1 MQIIRRSTVAALAA
15 AALTLAPVAAA
26 EAAPHG
32 GKGHTAHATHSAKA
46 LSAQAR
52 AALREVAAK
61 DRALARVAAS
71 RTFKSL
77 ADAEESVLAAS
88 IAADRAA
95 LSALGASVR
104 AGTTP
109 ARTARATVRTY
120 RAENYLVAVAVLRG
134 AAGLRTLAGGDADV
148 LAALDSA
155 VATTLTL
162 TATNGRTVL
171 RAAKAALEQA
181 RDLVEALDDS
191 DDSGDPDD
199 PDVSGSDD

>member
-15 AALTLAPVAAA
+15 AALTLAPVAA

-32 GKGHTAHATHSAKA
+32 GKGHSAHATHSAKA

-52 AALREVAAK
+52 AALREVTAK

-120 RAENYLVAVAVLRG
+120 RAESYLVAVAVLRG
-134 AAGLRTLAGGDADV
+134 AAGLRTLAGEDADV

-171 RAAKAALEQA
+171 RSSKLALEQA
-181 RDLVEALDDS
+181 RQLLEDQPEDELL
-191 DDSGDPDD
+191 G
-199 PDVSGSDD
+199 